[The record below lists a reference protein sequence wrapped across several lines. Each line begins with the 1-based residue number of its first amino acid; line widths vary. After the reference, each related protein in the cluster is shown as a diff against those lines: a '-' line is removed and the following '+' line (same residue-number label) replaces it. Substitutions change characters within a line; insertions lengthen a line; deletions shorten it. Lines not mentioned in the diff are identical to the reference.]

1 MIHVRNVGG
10 AVVGWV
16 VMAGAVFLLF
26 GPLRMVLGVDGAFQ
40 PQSWEVSGMW
50 LLGSIVVSLLAAVFG
65 GLVCTW
71 VAADDRGLLML
82 MVLVVVL
89 GITNALGRCPLGGR
103 RPATGC
109 EHDGGDEIRAAA
121 EVAGVAQ
128 PRARSRGCL
137 RRFTTRE
144 EPIASRSHARLAGF
158 RATP

>member
-26 GPLRMVLGVDGAFQ
+26 GALWMVLGVDGAFQ

-71 VAADDRGLLML
+71 VSADDRGLLML
-82 MVLVVVL
+82 MVLVVVR
-89 GITNALGRCPLGGR
+89 GIAIALGDVPSTEGVRLPEVSMMEAMNSGQQPKWLAWLNPVLGVVG
-103 RPATGC
+103 AF
-109 EHDGGDEIRAAA
+109 
-121 EVAGVAQ
+121 AG
-128 PRARSRGCL
+128 SRL
-137 RRFTTRE
+137 VRNR
-144 EPIASRSHARLAGF
+144 
-158 RATP
+158 